1 MARTNGYLWSNWLFR
16 VLFPFSFFIS
26 FFPLVIPHKRKQ
38 CEMCDELTVLLV
50 VLDKIIARLQHAH
63 DTATYDNIDEL
74 IQEYDS
80 VMR

>member
-1 MARTNGYLWSNWLFR
+1 
-16 VLFPFSFFIS
+16 
-26 FFPLVIPHKRKQ
+26 
-38 CEMCDELTVLLV
+38 MCDELTVLLV